1 MRTMQT
7 PSQDHAQFDAICA
20 DVGEWD
26 TLPAVVSAPTEYEYV
41 TEQEERVAPLDGL
54 ILAGLVTPY

>member
-1 MRTMQT
+1 MSTMQT

-26 TLPAVVSAPTEYEYV
+26 TLPAVVSTPTEYAYE
-41 TEQEERVAPLDGL
+41 TEDEEHVAPMDGL